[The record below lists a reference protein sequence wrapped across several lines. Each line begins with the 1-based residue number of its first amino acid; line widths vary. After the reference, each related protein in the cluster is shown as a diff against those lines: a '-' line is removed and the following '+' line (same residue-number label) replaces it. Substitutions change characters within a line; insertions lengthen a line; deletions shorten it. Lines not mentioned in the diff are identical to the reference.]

1 MAGLFAFAFLV
12 IAAIVALGG
21 TGMALGGDRVR
32 NRRLVRRG
40 LRYRWTVRV
49 ADVGDGCDV
58 KLEGA
63 AIPVD
68 GGGLEAPFSA
78 RRCVAYELTLFDL
91 DDGVRPMLLAREV
104 VACPFL
110 LRDGSGTAHI
120 LPAPARI
127 GIQPDKQWR
136 YDPIRPTTAR
146 VAALLA
152 RHGVGARAKGR
163 TLLVCEGVLE
173 VGAVVAVSG
182 HATQEPDPTAP
193 ALYRTASTR
202 PLLTG
207 SDSAPLLLAAS
218 SEI

>member
-12 IAAIVALGG
+12 VAAIIAFGG

-32 NRRLVRRG
+32 DRLLARRG
-40 LRYRWTVRV
+40 LRYQWTVRV

-63 AIPVD
+63 AVPVD
-68 GGGLEAPFSA
+68 GRGLEAPFSR

-91 DDGVRPMLLAREV
+91 DGVRPTLLAREV

-110 LRDGSGTAHI
+110 LRDDSGTAYI
-120 LPAPARI
+120 LPTTARI

-152 RHGVGARAKGR
+152 RHDVAARAQGR

-173 VGAVVAVSG
+173 VGVVVAVSG
-182 HATQEPDPTAP
+182 HATQELDPTAP

-202 PLLTG
+202 PRLTG

>member
-1 MAGLFAFAFLV
+1 VAGLFAFAFLV
-12 IAAIVALGG
+12 IASIIALGG
-21 TGMALGGDRVR
+21 TGMAMGGDRVR
-32 NRRLVRRG
+32 DRLLARRG

-49 ADVGDGCDV
+49 ADVGDDCDV

-63 AIPVD
+63 AVPLD

-91 DDGVRPMLLAREV
+91 DGVRPTLLAREV

-110 LRDGSGTAHI
+110 LRDGSGTAHV
-120 LPAPARI
+120 LPVPARI

-136 YDPIRPTTAR
+136 YDPIRPPAAR
-146 VAALLA
+146 VQALLV
-152 RHGVGARAKGR
+152 RHGVAERARGR

-173 VGAVVAVSG
+173 VGVAVAVFG
-182 HATQEPDPTAP
+182 HATQEPDPATP
-193 ALYRTASTR
+193 GLYRTVETR

-207 SDSAPLLLAAS
+207 SDSEPLLLAAS
-218 SEI
+218 SEV

>member
-1 MAGLFAFAFLV
+1 MAFGA
-12 IAAIVALGG
+12 
-21 TGMALGGDRVR
+21 DRVR
-32 NRRLVRRG
+32 DRLLARRG

-49 ADVGDGCDV
+49 ADVGDHCDV

-68 GGGLEAPFSA
+68 GYGLQAPFSA

-91 DDGVRPMLLAREV
+91 DGVRPTLLAREV

-110 LRDGSGTAHI
+110 LRDGSGTAQV

-136 YDPIRPTTAR
+136 YDPIRPTTTR
-146 VAALLA
+146 VQALLA
-152 RHGVGARAKGR
+152 RHGMAERAHGR

-173 VGAVVAVSG
+173 IGAVVAVFG
-182 HATQEPDPTAP
+182 HATQEPDPA
-193 ALYRTASTR
+193 ARVLYRTQGTR

-207 SDSAPLLLAAS
+207 SDSEPLLLTAS

>member
-1 MAGLFAFAFLV
+1 
-12 IAAIVALGG
+12 
-21 TGMALGGDRVR
+21 MALGGDRVR
-32 NRRLVRRG
+32 DRLLARRG
-40 LRYRWTVRV
+40 LRYHWTVRV

-63 AIPVD
+63 AVPVD
-68 GGGLEAPFSA
+68 GRGLEAPFSR
-78 RRCVAYELTLFDL
+78 RRCVAYELTLFDV
-91 DDGVRPMLLAREV
+91 DGVRPTLLAREV

-120 LPAPARI
+120 LP
-127 GIQPDKQWR
+127 
-136 YDPIRPTTAR
+136 TTAR

-152 RHGVGARAKGR
+152 RHDVAARAHGR

-173 VGAVVAVSG
+173 VGVAVAVSG
-182 HATQEPDPTAP
+182 HATQEPDPTAQ
-193 ALYRTASTR
+193 ALYRTSSTR
-202 PLLTG
+202 PRLTG